1 MFSFP
6 ILEFPLRSS
15 DVEVIAI
22 SAACLVN
29 DLRPLVTM
37 QGIVVWKERFRGVF
51 GEK

>member
-22 SAACLVN
+22 PAACLVN
-29 DLRPLVTM
+29 DLRPLITM